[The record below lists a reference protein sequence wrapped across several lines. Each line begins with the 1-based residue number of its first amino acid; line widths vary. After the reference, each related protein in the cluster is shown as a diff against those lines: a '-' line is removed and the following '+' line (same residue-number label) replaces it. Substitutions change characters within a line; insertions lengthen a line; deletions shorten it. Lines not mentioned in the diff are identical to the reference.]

1 MLPKYGER
9 VLDTKTNKISIA
21 CTLTNLPSEID
32 PTFIG
37 SYLFSRRVS
46 GLWVCT
52 IQASKK
58 FCDIDF

>member
-1 MLPKYGER
+1 LLPKYGER

-46 GLWVCT
+46 GL
-52 IQASKK
+52 
-58 FCDIDF
+58 